1 MLPPPTTPV
10 ATADG
15 ERLFD
20 TCHSLV
26 SFRGLAMR
34 LVHYVAVRLIELVRI
49 DGASKY
55 TWRLW
60 RSCFCF
66 AFVRV
71 ACHSFAQLRCV
82 SF

>member
-1 MLPPPTTPV
+1 
-10 ATADG
+10 
-15 ERLFD
+15 
-20 TCHSLV
+20 
-26 SFRGLAMR
+26 MR